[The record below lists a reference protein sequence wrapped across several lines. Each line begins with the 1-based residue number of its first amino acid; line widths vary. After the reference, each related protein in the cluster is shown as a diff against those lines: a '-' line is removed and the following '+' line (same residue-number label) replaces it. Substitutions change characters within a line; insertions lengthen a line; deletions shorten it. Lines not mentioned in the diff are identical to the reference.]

1 MVDIYIPR
9 RKLIIKL
16 FSSSST
22 TVLFSSE
29 KLSRNYQSLTLQ
41 HSVNMVDGKQY
52 HLVEPVDS
60 QDVRRNI
67 SSDFNTI

>member
-9 RKLIIKL
+9 RKLIRQL

-22 TVLFSSE
+22 TVLLSSE

-41 HSVNMVDGKQY
+41 HSANMVDGKQY

-67 SSDFNTI
+67 SSDFNTM